1 MLKDK
6 KAIQALMTQA
16 GLMSMGP
23 YEMDLEH
30 LEEAVH
36 AFLQMLCQKTGATNK
51 NLPAK
56 DHLPWDN
63 LERVIMA
70 MCVESIRLV
79 MDPRFEAIKASGNSG
94 K

>member
-1 MLKDK
+1 MLDK

-16 GLMSMGP
+16 GFMSMGP
-23 YEMDLEH
+23 YRMDLDQM
-30 LEEAVH
+30 EEAVH
-36 AFLQMLCQKTGATNK
+36 AFLQMLCQKTN
-51 NLPAK
+51 K

-63 LERVIMA
+63 IEGAIMA

-94 K
+94 KRVTL

>member
-23 YEMDLEH
+23 YEMDLEN

-36 AFLQMLCQKTGATNK
+36 AFLQMLCQKTGETNK
-51 NLPAK
+51 DLPAK

-70 MCVESIRLV
+70 MCIGSIRLV
-79 MDPRFEAIKASGNSG
+79 MDPRFEEIKALGNSG